1 MTRNEMEL
9 WLQAV
14 GEARRTK
21 MRAADLS
28 GDAADFF
35 DRWIDDLLIAAVVE
49 GRPESFDKPVPAS
62 FKAEVIAD
70 SSGTWAGN
78 GLRFA
83 TRAEAEVYAKDL
95 YSRWTAVKEW
105 RVVESTDP
113 VNR

>member
-49 GRPESFDKPVPAS
+49 GGPVS

-78 GLRFA
+78 ALRFA